1 MKSSSSSRWT
11 VGDVAGRFGIPTH
24 ALRHWE
30 SVGLLSPQ
38 RNTAGRRRY
47 GEDDV
52 VRVAV
57 ILRSKA
63 SGMSLDQIAHLLE
76 RDMAGRHEV
85 LQAHLEDLD
94 RRMAEMRPSKAMTE
108 HALRCSSH
116 DVATCPRFRAE
127 VVDVLDGVTA
137 FGADPTHPKA
147 PAPVLRS
154 S

>member
-1 MKSSSSSRWT
+1 MKSSPSSRWS
-11 VGDVAGRFGIPTH
+11 VGDVAGRFGLPTNV
-24 ALRHWE
+24 LRHWE

-38 RNTAGRRRY
+38 RDSAGRRRY

-85 LQAHLEDLD
+85 LQAHLDDLD
-94 RRMAEMRPSKAMTE
+94 RRMAEMQHSKAMTE

-116 DVATCPRFRAE
+116 DIATCPRFRAE
-127 VVDVLDGVTA
+127 VIDVLDGSTSY
-137 FGADPTHPKA
+137 GADPAHPTA
-147 PAPVLRS
+147 PAHVLRMA
-154 S
+154 